1 MNLALLLFQDYY
13 ILVRDASHPALA
25 ALSLFFFPSSTMA
38 SPAHSV
44 DEVSPPSDTTNQNT
58 PTTTLEMREIY
69 SESQNP
75 SDRPPPGVPSG
86 KQVTLPRPGPSAP
99 SGNNS
104 QRLGSTDNV
113 TENAGITNSET
124 QEIMFLDFVTLS
136 KFSDPQG
143 NVNIIVVYDL
153 KQTVETAQTNAVEKQ
168 RPRRPDGPS
177 REPTALH
184 KEKHTQSR
192 NDETAGGLKTEDAIQ
207 RDRNFVVPASESNI
221 VSKDKGKGKVDCPE
235 DTPTQQSPVQ
245 KRTQSPEA
253 GPSGQKNPGGDDPTS
268 CHLNPPQDGEDSK
281 STTEKD
287 KDREFVNWFTDD
299 TMLAHYLKRAR
310 VQTFP
315 YNPPEN
321 LDKEESLQESI
332 GRAAKGILR
341 NLKDIEAY
349 PQNVPLVFIAVGF
362 GCLIVQKLIPL
373 IDERPILDTISTI
386 IFFDAPNTLSKD
398 QEKKTPSIKL
408 PPPSARHMQWLKVFD
423 GWDIWKS
430 FYDTIKREE
439 LSTVWFYIKAGSKE
453 TAPKAAGASNPKKRL
468 PTAAGIDFVQL
479 VQASID
485 LIQLRTLLDP
495 SEPNYSCFIK
505 EMKRWLLLKASS
517 HKKFSAVL
525 VQLVKDSYDLNVRD
539 HKKRCPLHRAVEG
552 RNDTGL
558 RWLLDERPDLVVNQD
573 QDGLTP
579 LHSAIKEAVRLTR
592 DDEEKLSS
600 QFIIRALQNVF
611 DDNHFSDDIKDKWGK
626 SPWDY
631 IPKNGPQW
639 VKDLEEER
647 SLPIEEL
654 ADGTEVAPPK
664 TLKDMIT
671 QANISNM
678 KQDSACKQSKALLT
692 QFYIEERK
700 DGSKDLLHPQ
710 HPNIYQV
717 IYDRKL
723 GSRNL
728 FATPNVLNENMR
740 ATCKWIHLPAN
751 NERWVH
757 DLFLLQF
764 GCNDDSTRSRRHR
777 GSAPFDRHITPGVF
791 QYSQNHE
798 LCSEST
804 PSGASSITARPTEGT
819 STRKRTVTALF
830 MPIFG
835 FETDENRQKLSMAVK
850 EVSSLSQIDS
860 LPFNHE
866 SVNEDGLGN
875 GKADEHNQNLIQ
887 AYYTED
893 EFPLHCRRTL
903 DQFTYHM
910 LHDTALRDTSQVM
923 FKWQK
928 EKEEQEEKLG
938 HQSGGREE
946 RKNKL
951 RHQNEPSRTLTY
963 PLLMIDQLWLWI
975 LEDEQTVITSFP
987 NTWELSN
994 RFGLLRHLTKDKL
1007 KSNRQL
1013 INGSMDLANLII
1025 QGSIDFLQR
1034 EGPCRAT
1041 MYGSFRSRIIY
1052 IAAQHNDRFNEFNN
1066 LVKKLDKKEN
1076 DQQTKAKLT
1085 NSLFQLTA
1093 KMDLLT
1099 EIMDVKD
1106 ELNTIQHVLSKQR
1119 DTLETFALLADK
1131 RHKTKANKNGNVTHS
1146 PRRLRRNPIL
1156 PRRSRRQ
1163 GRRHSRRSKLP
1174 LPTPPSAQPH
1184 GDQVINLGP
1193 SSSEKA
1199 EENLRLVKSNII
1211 TIRELET
1218 HAGKVQAEIEG
1229 LHSRIQKQVNA
1240 WEARFAREASE
1251 QTRYQSNITLVFT
1264 IVTVF
1269 FLPLSFLSSVFAIQ
1283 IDVFPHDEKTGQLN
1297 WPVGEAMGLLFGIS
1311 LGIILLVALL
1321 GFRINRISH
1330 FCDEYGKRISQL
1342 LSKWVPLWQRKKEK
1356 AEDEY
1361 TISHDS
1367 STTETDYSWASLS
1380 ELLHRKREGQAR
1392 RAMGSTVSWLLPWN
1406 WRGRSRPPLN
1416 ATLRVAGVSSVSNS
1430 WESEEEN
1437 WDNRETGL
1445 QTLFPMFRR
1454 RKARVDDIERDSIR

>member
-1 MNLALLLFQDYY
+1 
-13 ILVRDASHPALA
+13 
-25 ALSLFFFPSSTMA
+25 MA

-44 DEVSPPSDTTNQNT
+44 DEVSPPSDSTNQNT
-58 PTTTLEMREIY
+58 PTATLEMREIY
-69 SESQNP
+69 PEPQKP
-75 SDRPPPGVPSG
+75 FDRPPPGVSSG
-86 KQVTLPRPGPSAP
+86 KQVTLPGPGLSAP
-99 SGNNS
+99 SENNNS
-104 QRLGSTDNV
+104 QKLEATDNV
-113 TENAGITNSET
+113 IGNAGVTNSET
-124 QEIMFLDFVTLS
+124 QENFITLS
-136 KFSDPQG
+136 EFSDPQG

-168 RPRRPDGPS
+168 RPRHSDGPS
-177 REPTALH
+177 REPAALH
-184 KEKHTQSR
+184 KEKYTQSW
-192 NDETAGGLKTEDAIQ
+192 NDETAGGLNTEDEIQ
-207 RDRNFVVPASESNI
+207 RDKNLVVPASESNI
-221 VSKDKGKGKVDCPE
+221 VSKDKGKGKVDGPE
-235 DTPTQQSPVQ
+235 NTPTQQSPVQ

-253 GPSGQKNPGGDDPTS
+253 EQSGEKNPGDDGPIS
-268 CHLNPPQDGEDSK
+268 CHLNPPQDGKDSK
-281 STTEKD
+281 STTEKG

-299 TMLAHYLKRAR
+299 KMLAHYLKRAR

-332 GRAAKGILR
+332 GRAAGGILH

-349 PQNVPLVFIAVGF
+349 SPNIPLVFIAVGF

-386 IFFDAPNTLSKD
+386 IFFDAPNTLSKE
-398 QEKKTPSIKL
+398 QEKKTQSIRL
-408 PPPSARHMQWLKVFD
+408 PPSSARHMQWLKVFD
-423 GWDIWKS
+423 GWDIWES
-430 FYDTIKREE
+430 FYDTIKQEE
-439 LSTVWFYIKAGSKE
+439 LSTVWFYIEADS
-453 TAPKAAGASNPKKRL
+453 KKRL
-468 PTAAGIDFVQL
+468 PTAAGIDFVRL

-485 LIQLRTLLDP
+485 LTQLRTLLGP
-495 SEPNYSCFIK
+495 SEPNYSYFIK

-517 HKKFSAVL
+517 HKKFIAVL
-525 VQLVKDSYDLNVRD
+525 AQLIDSYDLNVRD

-552 RNDTGL
+552 RNYTGL
-558 RWLLDERPDLVVNQD
+558 RRLLDKRPDLVVNQD

-592 DDEEKLSS
+592 DDEEKPYS
-600 QFIIRALQNVF
+600 QLIIQTLQNVF
-611 DDNHFSDDIKDKWGK
+611 DDNQLSDDIKDKWGK

-631 IPKNGPQW
+631 ILRNGPQW

-647 SLPIEEL
+647 SLPIDEL
-654 ADGTEVAPPK
+654 ADGTKVAPPK

-700 DGSKDLLHPQ
+700 DGSKDLLYSQRH
-710 HPNIYQV
+710 NIYEV

-723 GSRNL
+723 GTRNL
-728 FATPNVLNENMR
+728 FATPYVLNQNMR

-764 GCNDDSTRSRRHR
+764 GCNDDSTRPRRHR
-777 GSAPFDRHITPGVF
+777 GSAPFDRHIAPGVF
-791 QYSQNHE
+791 QYSQNYE

-804 PSGASSITARPTEGT
+804 PSGASSITAAPAEVT

-835 FETDENRQKLSMAVK
+835 FETDGNRRKLSMAVK
-850 EVSSLSQIDS
+850 EVSSLSQIGS
-860 LPFNHE
+860 LPFIYE
-866 SVNEDGLGN
+866 SVDKDGLGK
-875 GKADEHNQNLIQ
+875 GYADEHNQNLIQ

-928 EKEEQEEKLG
+928 EKEE
-938 HQSGGREE
+938 RE
-946 RKNKL
+946 NKL
-951 RHQNEPSRTLTY
+951 RHQKEPSRTLTY
-963 PLLMIDQLWLWI
+963 PLLMVDQLWLWI
-975 LEDEQTVITSFP
+975 LEDEGTVITSFP

-994 RFGLLRHLTKDKL
+994 RYGLLRHLSKDKL

-1034 EGPCRAT
+1034 EGPCSTT
-1041 MYGSFRSRIIY
+1041 MYGSFRSRIIS

-1066 LVKKLDKKEN
+1066 LVEKLNEN
-1076 DQQTKAKLT
+1076 GNTQQTKAELT
-1085 NSLFQLTA
+1085 NRLFQQTA

-1119 DTLETFALLADK
+1119 DNLEAFALLVDK
-1131 RHKTKANKNGNVTHS
+1131 QHKAKANKNGNTTHS
-1146 PRRLRRNPIL
+1146 PRRLWRNPML

-1163 GRRHSRRSKLP
+1163 GRSSKLP
-1174 LPTPPSAQPH
+1174 LPTPPSAQSH
-1184 GDQVINLGP
+1184 GGQVINLGP

-1218 HAGKVQAEIEG
+1218 YAGKVQVEIEG
-1229 LHSRIQKQVNA
+1229 LHSRMQKQVNA
-1240 WEARFAREASE
+1240 WEARFTREGSE

-1283 IDVFPHDEKTGQLN
+1283 IDVFPHDEKTGELN
-1297 WPVGEAMGLLFGIS
+1297 WPVREAMSLLFGIS
-1311 LGIILLVALL
+1311 FGIILLVALL
-1321 GFRINRISH
+1321 GFHINRISR
-1330 FCDEYGKRISQL
+1330 FCVKHGHRISQH
-1342 LSKWVPLWQRKKEK
+1342 LSKWVLLWQRKKEK
-1356 AEDEY
+1356 AEDESI
-1361 TISHDS
+1361 ISDDS
-1367 STTETDYSWASLS
+1367 STTETDYSWDSSIEPPHRKRRGQERWARGSASTTRTDYS
-1380 ELLHRKREGQAR
+1380 WDSSIELPHRKREGQAR
-1392 RAMGSTVSWLLPWN
+1392 RAMGSTVFWLLPWN
-1406 WRGRSRPPLN
+1406 WWGNADSGAGRSRPPLN
-1416 ATLRVAGVSSVSNS
+1416 AKTLASIPGPDATVRVASVSSVSNS
-1430 WESEEEN
+1430 WGSEEEN
-1437 WDNRETGL
+1437 WGNRETGL
-1445 QTLFPMFRR
+1445 QTLLPMFRR
-1454 RKARVDDIERDSIR
+1454 RKAKVDDKERGVAGGSI